1 MAEEGTVMT
10 IEPTETEQVETEA
23 PEYLETDEVVDASP
37 ETDGT
42 EEAETEEERL
52 DPEEVEKRIQAAI
65 AEREAEW
72 KAEQEAQ
79 AYQYQVA
86 QAGRQFKRATDVAIR
101 NVVEWAAK
109 EAESGKSTSEV
120 LANLNAKVLED
131 IVEPLTSAVSTM
143 EYEARVHLMDAY
155 QKKVAPNWRPSP
167 ELVRHMERAVKS
179 GNPRVAFES
188 HFDYI
193 RQMVIETEGPKLSE
207 KALKEREEQA
217 KKAGTVAAKRQETA
231 ERAAKPGPTTG
242 VGGRG
247 APPADRDVIGNP
259 KVPIAEQRRAFEKL
273 HGFAPD
279 F

>member
-10 IEPTETEQVETEA
+10 LEPTETEQVETEA

-79 AYQYQVA
+79 HYKSRVTEAERVLGQTA
-86 QAGRQFKRATDVAIR
+86 ARSIS
-101 NVVEWAAK
+101 NIVEWAAK
-109 EAESGKSTSEV
+109 QIETGKTTDEV
-120 LANLNAKVLED
+120 MRLLNQQAVAAVAGPLAA
-131 IVEPLTSAVSTM
+131 AVSTQ
-143 EYEARVHLMDAY
+143 EYEARIALMDAY
-155 QKKVAPNWRPSP
+155 QQKVAPSWKPSV
-167 ELVRHMERAVKS
+167 ELVRQMERARNS
-179 GNPRVAFES
+179 GDPRTVFES
-188 HFDYI
+188 QLDYI

-217 KKAGTVAAKRQETA
+217 KKAGTVAAKRQQTA

-242 VGGRG
+242 VGGNG